1 MHDLPPALFHKLFP
15 AAISW
20 FLAMSAYS
28 QEGIILEKANQW
40 ASPRDATVLEYT
52 DYEDH
57 TGYWTVS
64 LRNGTKT
71 QVSVGNIAA
80 KIEYPKI
87 QFFEDITTE
96 TDVGPINTQTNLLKG
111 YLTQYPNTRK
121 FLLPR
126 IELLAR
132 EATLFHTGHLKYKGA
147 WYLKEDYERRLKDD
161 ALVEEKLARIRKD
174 DAEKFRKQADE
185 QRRLRESVVQ
195 RETPESEKANEKIRQ
210 ELKADGEKA
219 QQELSAKIEE
229 SRQKAY
235 AAYPDLL
242 DPNSDLSKLVQS
254 RIQQYRNHLPEVF
267 NSPNWPFNEA
277 KAADEYLRFQRMAQ
291 NPHVQREGQR
301 GGGSLTK
308 EQVERFR
315 VFEADSA
322 SDMKRHPDARGAYYQ
337 DEHGNVYRN
346 GVLLPHS
353 NDLIIEGR
361 AH

>member
-1 MHDLPPALFHKLFP
+1 MKLHRLHFMLFP
-15 AAISW
+15 AGFSW
-20 FLAMSAYS
+20 FLAMSAFS
-28 QEGIILEKANQW
+28 QEGIILEKSNQW
-40 ASPRDATVLEYT
+40 ANPRDAAALEYT

-64 LRNGTKT
+64 LRNGSKT

-87 QFFEDITTE
+87 QSFQDIITEADIPPITTQS
-96 TDVGPINTQTNLLKG
+96 DRLKG
-111 YLTQYPNTRK
+111 YITQYPNARK
-121 FLLPR
+121 FLTPR

-132 EATLFHTGHLKYKGA
+132 EVTLFRTGHMKYNGA
-147 WYLKEDYERRLKDD
+147 WYLKEDYERRLKEDT
-161 ALVEEKLARIRKD
+161 AVEEKLARIRKE
-174 DAEKFRKQADE
+174 DAEKFRKQAEE
-185 QRRLRESVVQ
+185 QRRIRESVVQ
-195 RETPESEKANEKIRQ
+195 RETPESEKANERTRQ
-210 ELKADGEKA
+210 ELKASWEKA
-219 QQELSAKIEE
+219 RQELSAKIEE

-254 RIQQYRNHLPEVF
+254 RIQQYKDHLPEVF
-267 NSPNWPFNEA
+267 NSPDWPFKEA

-291 NPHVQREGQR
+291 GSHVQREGQR

-308 EQVERFR
+308 EQIERFR

-337 DEHGNVYRN
+337 DEQGNVYRN

-353 NDLIIEGR
+353 TELIIQGR
-361 AH
+361 AQ